1 MHKPSIARQPALRAS
16 MTPRQALR
24 SVMLES
30 LRHLSSNVPGILSCD
45 DPEYVHQ
52 ARVALRRLRAAGK
65 AFEPLTSGA
74 GWEPVMA
81 QAQRLAAALGRLRD
95 LDVLLLQILPDAEQ
109 ASARRLRLSA
119 LRRAL
124 RQHREQAR
132 SAVRASL
139 SSPEHMA
146 WCGALL
152 ALLNQPPGTDEHE
165 KQSGFARKSL
175 RRSWKTVCRLARRWH
190 TLDME
195 QRHDLRKRAKKL
207 RYSVEFFSALYR
219 RKSVKQYLKPL
230 QRVQQL
236 LGAINDRAAALDLL
250 QQCVKDAPALR
261 DQANKLRNALMQQ
274 DPPAEAEVEKALRQ
288 LWQAEAFWT

>member
-1 MHKPSIARQPALRAS
+1 MPTPSTARQPALRAS

-65 AFEPLTSGA
+65 AFAPLTSGA
-74 GWEPVMA
+74 DWEPVMA

-95 LDVLLLQILPDAEQ
+95 LDVLLLQILPEAEQ
-109 ASARRLRLSA
+109 ASARCLRLSA

-124 RQHREQAR
+124 RQRREQAR

-139 SSPEHMA
+139 SSPDHMA

-152 ALLNQPPGTDEHE
+152 GLLNQPPGTDEQE
-165 KQSGFARKSL
+165 KQPGFARKSL
-175 RRSWKTVCRLARRWH
+175 RRSWKTVRRLARRWH
-190 TLDME
+190 TLDAE

-230 QRVQQL
+230 QEVQQL
-236 LGAINDRAAALDLL
+236 LGTINDRAAAQSLL
-250 QQCVKDAPALR
+250 EQCAQDAPALR
-261 DQANKLRNALMQQ
+261 GEANQLCNVLMQQ
-274 DPPAEAEVEKALRQ
+274 DPPAASEVQKALRR
-288 LWQAEAFWT
+288 LRQAGAFWK